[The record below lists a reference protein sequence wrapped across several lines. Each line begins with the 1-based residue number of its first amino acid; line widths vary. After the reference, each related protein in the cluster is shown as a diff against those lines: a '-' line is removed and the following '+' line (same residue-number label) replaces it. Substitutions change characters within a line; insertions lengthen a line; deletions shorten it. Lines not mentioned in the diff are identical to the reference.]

1 MIEIAKPGAW
11 TTIQDRGRR
20 GYERFGIPVGGA
32 VDRFSAAVAN
42 RLVGNPVDCALFECT
57 LDGPTLRFGEDVT
70 IAIAGGEC
78 EEQPTCVPHRID
90 AGGTFRVGRIGPGL
104 RAYLAIRGG
113 IDVPV
118 LMGSRSLCQRGGF
131 GGGFGRALQA
141 GDQVKVGREISW
153 QAASSA
159 WPAAH
164 RLPLRGP
171 WEVRVIA
178 GPHDDAFASDALE
191 RFINTACRLTPQIDR
206 MGMRLEAPALHLR
219 TREIVTTAVPE
230 GGIQVTPSGELIVLL
245 AEHQTTGGYP
255 IIATVISSDMP
266 LLAQAR
272 PGDTVHFRTVS
283 LAEARR
289 ARARLN
295 DWLGA

>member
-1 MIEIAKPGAW
+1 MIELVKPGAW

-42 RLVGNPVDCALFECT
+42 RLVGNHVDCALFECT
-57 LDGPTLRFGEDVT
+57 LDGPTLRFPEDVT

-78 EEQPTCVPHRID
+78 AEQPTGVPHRVD
-90 AGGTFRVGRIGPGL
+90 AGATFRVGRIGPGL

-141 GDQVKVGREISW
+141 GDQVPVGGEISR
-153 QAASSA
+153 QAARSA

-178 GPHDDAFASDALE
+178 GPHNDAFASDALE
-191 RFINTACRLTPQIDR
+191 RFINTACRVTPQIDR

-272 PGDTVHFRTVS
+272 PGDTVHFRAVS

-289 ARARLN
+289 ARTRLN
-295 DWLGA
+295 DWLRA